1 MLCIADSDAVASS
14 WRRCVSETET
24 ETEWSFKFFE
34 RGKKSHFT
42 ENWLATGILESGKEM
57 QYCMS
62 WPACLSTAYSVFVVS
77 HGYSLVGEESLP
89 LGWIVADDRP
99 ISRDDYKFGQVGRL
113 CNCL

>member
-1 MLCIADSDAVASS
+1 MFDLRIVKMLCIADSDAVASR
-14 WRRCVSETET
+14 WRRSVSETET

-62 WPACLSTAYSVFVVS
+62 CSACLSTACDVFLLALATR
-77 HGYSLVGEESLP
+77 SLVKRTYHWSG
-89 LGWIVADDRP
+89 
-99 ISRDDYKFGQVGRL
+99 Y
-113 CNCL
+113 